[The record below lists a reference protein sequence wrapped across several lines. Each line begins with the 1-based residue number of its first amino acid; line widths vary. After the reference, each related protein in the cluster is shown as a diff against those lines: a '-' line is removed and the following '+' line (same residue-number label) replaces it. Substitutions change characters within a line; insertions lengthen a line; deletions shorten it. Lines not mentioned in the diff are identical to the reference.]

1 MIGLMVVLL
10 MSFSLMVIVMVMVIV
25 LWGVRRILGIG
36 MDF

>member
-25 LWGVRRILGIG
+25 LWGVGRILGIG

>member
-25 LWGVRRILGIG
+25 LWGVGCILGMG

>member
-25 LWGVRRILGIG
+25 LWGAGRILGIG